1 MQGSQTRS
9 IVLTA
14 LASLAILWTLAVL
27 DGINN
32 YFTIRKAA
40 ETRIMASSRIIEARL
55 VQVLRQSELFM
66 DDLAL
71 AERFPEVPPPQ
82 TPGHSPGLPDLP
94 AGPHGNGKAHAPD
107 DAVLT
112 TLRGQLEQDAVLR
125 GKPQNLAVI
134 SRTGKIIRATNGG
147 LIGQDVSH
155 RYYFRAIADHP
166 GNETLVVGEVIR
178 SPLGGYIFVV
188 SKGFWKADGQL
199 DFAITA
205 SLPQT
210 ILTEILRSSANPS
223 GEERVALSNANYDL
237 LARFP
242 DPLEDPI
249 GGKRLTPALK
259 DFISSG
265 AREAILDSPS
275 GADGQSRIFA
285 LRHTQPYGVDI
296 SVSVPT
302 REVLRPWFRHL
313 TVIVTI
319 SGLLTAL
326 ILFITRQA
334 IARDLSRSRAETRL
348 RETESEL
355 SRAQKLAR
363 IGSWRPAPD
372 GSGLL
377 LSDQMYSLLDLK
389 PGTPLTQQDLA
400 DYIHPDDRLDV
411 RAAYERA
418 SDGTAVD
425 LIHRI
430 VTPCG
435 QRWVRQRGELM
446 FDTGGRAISG
456 VCTLQDITR
465 LKQAEEL
472 ILQSRDHYLRL
483 LETFPSLVWRSVS
496 DGLPRYFNQTWL
508 DFTGRTLEQEQNG
521 GWLSGIH
528 DDDLA
533 MVRDTL
539 GSHLTRRAPFSLE
552 FRLRRADGDYRWLRC
567 IAHPFTDMDGT
578 FAGYIGAG
586 FDITEPR
593 QLLENLERS
602 NAELEQFAYIAS
614 HDLREPL
621 RMISSYLNLIERRLG
636 PGMDPEIAEFFGYAR
651 DGAQRMNRLILDV
664 LEFSR
669 VGRLSSPPRPVDI
682 LDPLQQALTDLA
694 PLIADSGA
702 KITIQQPLP
711 PVLGNEEELVRL
723 FQNLLS
729 NAIQYRHPD
738 RPPEV
743 TVWCQPG
750 RHSHQFSVRDNGIGI
765 PPDQFDRIFRIFQRL
780 HDRETKAGSSGI
792 GLAICKKIVE
802 FHGGKIW
809 ATSDGTE
816 AGGATFH
823 FTLPAV
829 PEEGVA

>member
-1 MQGSQTRS
+1 MQGSQTRPI
-9 IVLTA
+9 IVTA
-14 LASLAILWTLAVL
+14 LVCLATLWTLAVL
-27 DGINN
+27 DGLNN
-32 YFTIRKAA
+32 YFTIRTAT
-40 ETRIMASSRIIEARL
+40 ETRVMASARIIETRL
-55 VQVLRQSELFM
+55 VQILRQTELFI

-71 AERFPEVPPPQ
+71 AERFPETPSPLSSPVPARPTETAPRAR
-82 TPGHSPGLPDLP
+82 LPDE
-94 AGPHGNGKAHAPD
+94 
-107 DAVLT
+107 AVLT
-112 TLRGQLEQDAVLR
+112 SLRGQLEQDAILR
-125 GKPQNLAVI
+125 GKPQNLAVVNHAGQI
-134 SRTGKIIRATNGG
+134 VRATNVG
-147 LIGQDVSH
+147 LIGQTVSH
-155 RYYFRAIADHP
+155 RYYFRAIADRP
-166 GNETLVVGEVIR
+166 GTDTLVMGEVIR
-178 SPLGGYIFVV
+178 SPLGGFIFVV
-188 SKGFWKADGQL
+188 SKGFWKPDGQL
-199 DFAITA
+199 DFVVTA
-205 SLPQT
+205 SLPQNM
-210 ILTEILRSSANPS
+210 LTEMLRSSLTDATA
-223 GEERVALSNANYDL
+223 ERVALSNINHDL

-242 DPLEDPI
+242 NPSENPV
-249 GGKRLTPALK
+249 GEKRLTPALK
-259 DFISSG
+259 EFIASG
-265 AREAILDSPS
+265 AREAVLEATS
-275 GADGQSRIFA
+275 GADGETRIFA
-285 LRHTQPYGVDI
+285 LRRTQPYGVDI
-296 SVSVPT
+296 SVSLPL
-302 REVLRPWFRHL
+302 REVLRPWFRQL
-313 TVIVTI
+313 AAVVTI

-334 IARDLSRSRAETRL
+334 ITRELSRSRAEARL

-372 GSGLL
+372 GSAIL

-389 PGTPLTQQDLA
+389 PGTRMTQEELA
-400 DYIHPDDRLDV
+400 AFIHPDDRLDV

-418 SDGTAVD
+418 RDGTAVD

-435 QRWVRQRGELM
+435 QRWVRQRGELV
-446 FDTGGRAISG
+446 FDSSGMAVSG

-521 GWLSGIH
+521 GWLGGIH

-533 MVRDTL
+533 LVRDTL
-539 GSHLTRRAPFSLE
+539 GSHLARKLPFTVE
-552 FRLRRADGDYRWLRC
+552 FRLRRADGEYRWLRC
-567 IAHPFTDMDGT
+567 IAHPYTDMDGT

-586 FDITEPR
+586 FDITEQR

-636 PGMDPEIAEFFGYAR
+636 PGMDPEIAEFFAYAR

-669 VGRLSSPPRPVDI
+669 VGRLSTAPAPVEMAV
-682 LDPLQQALTDLA
+682 PVRQALTDLHQM
-694 PLIADSGA
+694 ISDSGA
-702 KITIQQPLP
+702 RITVQDSLP
-711 PVLGNEEELVRL
+711 PVLGIEEELARL
-723 FQNLLS
+723 LQNLLS
-729 NAIQYRHPD
+729 NALQYRSPD
-738 RPPEV
+738 RVAEV
-743 TVWCQPG
+743 SITCQPG
-750 RHSHQFSVRDNGIGI
+750 RHMHQFSVRDNGIGI
-765 PPDQFDRIFRIFQRL
+765 PPEQFDRIFRIFQRL

-809 ATSDGTE
+809 AESAGTDS
-816 AGGATFH
+816 GGTTFH
-823 FTLPAV
+823 FTLPAAGT
-829 PEEGVA
+829 EDAGA

>member
-1 MQGSQTRS
+1 MQGSQTRP
-9 IVLTA
+9 IILTA
-14 LASLAILWTLAVL
+14 LVCLATLWILAVL

-32 YFTIRKAA
+32 YFIIRRAA
-40 ETRIMASSRIIEARL
+40 ETRIMASARIIETRL
-55 VQVLRQSELFM
+55 VQVLRQTELFI

-71 AERFPEVPPPQ
+71 AERFPETPTAVSPPARPAET
-82 TPGHSPGLPDLP
+82 TPRAHLPEES
-94 AGPHGNGKAHAPD
+94 
-107 DAVLT
+107 VLT
-112 TLRGQLEQDAVLR
+112 SLRGQLEQDAILR
-125 GKPQNLAVI
+125 GKPQNLTVVNR
-134 SRTGKIIRATNGG
+134 SGKIVRATSAG

-166 GNETLVVGEVIR
+166 ARDTLVIGEVIR
-178 SPLGGYIFVV
+178 SPLGGYIFVA
-188 SKGFWKADGQL
+188 SKGFWRTENQL
-199 DFAITA
+199 DFAVTA

-210 ILTEILRSSANPS
+210 MLTEILRSSLTES
-223 GEERVALSNANYDL
+223 GSERVALSNTNHDL

-242 DPLEDPI
+242 DPPENPV
-249 GGKRLTPALK
+249 GEKRLSPALK
-259 DFISSG
+259 EFIASG
-265 AREAILDSPS
+265 AREAVLDAPS
-275 GADGQSRIFA
+275 GADGEARIFA
-285 LRHTQPYGVDI
+285 LRRTQPYGVDI
-296 SVSVPT
+296 TVSLPL
-302 REVLRPWFRHL
+302 REVLRPWFRQL
-313 TVIVTI
+313 AVVVTI

-334 IARDLSRSRAETRL
+334 ITREISRSRAEIRL

-363 IGSWRPAPD
+363 IGSWRPTPD
-372 GSGLL
+372 GSAIL

-389 PGTPLTQQDLA
+389 PGTRMTQEQLA

-435 QRWVRQRGELM
+435 QRWVRQHGELL
-446 FDTGGRAISG
+446 FDGNGVAVSG

-521 GWLSGIH
+521 GWLGGIH

-533 MVRDTL
+533 LVRDTL
-539 GSHLTRRAPFSLE
+539 GSHLARKLPFTVE
-552 FRLRRADGDYRWLRC
+552 FRLRRADGEYRWLRC

-586 FDITEPR
+586 FDITEQR

-636 PGMDPEIAEFFGYAR
+636 PGMDPELAEFFGYAR

-669 VGRLSSPPRPVDI
+669 VGRLSTPPRPVEMAA
-682 LDPLQQALTDLA
+682 PVRQAITDLG
-694 PLIADSGA
+694 PLVTDSGA
-702 KITIQQPLP
+702 RIIVQAPLP
-711 PVLGNEEELVRL
+711 GVQGNEEELIRL

-729 NAIQYRHPD
+729 NAIQYRSPD
-738 RPPEV
+738 RVPEI
-743 TVWCQPG
+743 TVSCQPG
-750 RHSHQFSVRDNGIGI
+750 RHAHQFSVRDNGIGI

-780 HDRETKAGSSGI
+780 HGRETKAGSSGI

-809 ATSDGTE
+809 AESDGTE
-816 AGGATFH
+816 TGGTTFH
-823 FTLPAV
+823 FTLPAAA
-829 PEEGVA
+829 EDFAA